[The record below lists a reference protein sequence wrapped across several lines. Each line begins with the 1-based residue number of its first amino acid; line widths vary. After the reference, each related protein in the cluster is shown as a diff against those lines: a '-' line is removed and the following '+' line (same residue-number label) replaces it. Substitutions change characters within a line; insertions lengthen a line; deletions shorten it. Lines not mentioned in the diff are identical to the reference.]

1 MKKISKVMVVF
12 VCIFM
17 LLLCGCSLKKVSGTE
32 GEKLEF
38 TILSKEVTPTEV
50 LKEMEKKN
58 GEAFSFS
65 YAQGEYLYICV
76 GYGPQK
82 GQDYSISVD
91 RCELMEDGIHV
102 NTTLL
107 GPSVNER
114 KAPGISYPYIV
125 IRTDNVDAPVVIE

>member
-1 MKKISKVMVVF
+1 MKKKCKVLVVL
-12 VCIFM
+12 VCVFM
-17 LLLCGCSLKKVSGTE
+17 LLLCGCSLKKISDTE

-50 LKEMEKKN
+50 LNEMEKKN

-82 GQDYSISVD
+82 GQDYSISVE

-107 GPSVNER
+107 GPSASER
-114 KAPGISYPYIV
+114 RAPGISYPYIV
-125 IRTDNVDAPVVIE
+125 IRTEYVDAPIVIE